1 MSRDIQDK
9 IYQDMNNKNFQSL
22 STGLKQVRK
31 ENTVTLER
39 VNSLEETIVQL
50 QQQLQIVQSQNAVVM
65 SQAFGSGPTG

>member
-1 MSRDIQDK
+1 MADIQDK